1 MKRRLNVRAVAQA
14 VFSIGIQLIKAN
26 LFVIAIF
33 TIRFNCLTIKSSAS
47 KVCKLGLD
55 KRRIKIELED
65 EEGGKYNLSLEGNI
79 SKSKVM
85 KVFELMDMLDARG
98 KDKSPDPVNHEYRS
112 PEPYKKDLASIG
124 ARIWDIVE
132 NQFTYNSF
140 TSSDVLEIYEHE
152 FKEQTQLSIIST
164 YLSRY
169 SDRKKLVRTKNGK
182 EWVYKIPRRAAETE
196 TETGTGKPLYEKPE
210 PFSQHPLE
218 QDFQSRD
225 IN

>member
-1 MKRRLNVRAVAQA
+1 
-14 VFSIGIQLIKAN
+14 
-26 LFVIAIF
+26 
-33 TIRFNCLTIKSSAS
+33 
-47 KVCKLGLD
+47 
-55 KRRIKIELED
+55 
-65 EEGGKYNLSLEGNI
+65 
-79 SKSKVM
+79 M

-98 KDKSPDPVNHEYRS
+98 KDKDSDPVNHAYRS
-112 PEPYKKDLASIG
+112 QEPYKKDLASIG

-152 FKEQTQLSIIST
+152 FKEPTQLSIIST
-164 YLSRY
+164 YLSRF

-182 EWVYKIPRRAAETE
+182 EWVYKIPRRTTE
-196 TETGTGKPLYEKPE
+196 TGKPLYEKPE
-210 PFSQHPLE
+210 PFSQHSLE

>member
-1 MKRRLNVRAVAQA
+1 
-14 VFSIGIQLIKAN
+14 
-26 LFVIAIF
+26 
-33 TIRFNCLTIKSSAS
+33 
-47 KVCKLGLD
+47 LGLD
-55 KRRIKIELED
+55 KRKIKIELED

-85 KVFELMDMLDARG
+85 KVFELMDMLDTRG
-98 KDKSPDPVNHEYRS
+98 KDKCPDTVNHDYHS
-112 PEPYKKDLASIG
+112 SEPYKKDLASVG

-132 NQFTYNSF
+132 NRFTYNSF

-182 EWVYKIPRRAAETE
+182 EWVYKIPRQAAE
-196 TETGTGKPLYEKPE
+196 TGKPLYEKPE

-218 QDFQSRD
+218 HDFQSTD

>member
-1 MKRRLNVRAVAQA
+1 MCVLLRKL
-14 VFSIGIQLIKAN
+14 FSIGIQLIKAN

-55 KRRIKIELED
+55 KRKIKIELED

-98 KDKSPDPVNHEYRS
+98 KDKSPDPGNHDYRS

-196 TETGTGKPLYEKPE
+196 TGKPLYEKPE

>member
-1 MKRRLNVRAVAQA
+1 MIFFEV
-14 VFSIGIQLIKAN
+14 QLRKAN
-26 LFVIAIF
+26 LFVRAIF
-33 TIRFNCLTIKSSAS
+33 TIGFNCFAS
-47 KVCKLGLD
+47 MSYASNVYKLGLD

-98 KDKSPDPVNHEYRS
+98 KDNGPETMNREYHHS
-112 PEPYKKDLASIG
+112 TESYKKDLASIG

-152 FKEQTQLSIIST
+152 FKEPTQLSIIST
-164 YLSRY
+164 YLSRF

-182 EWVYKIPRRAAETE
+182 EWVYKIPRTAETVPRRADE
-196 TETGTGKPLYEKPE
+196 NGKSLYERPE
-210 PFSQHPLE
+210 PFSQSPLE

>member
-1 MKRRLNVRAVAQA
+1 M
-14 VFSIGIQLIKAN
+14 SY
-26 LFVIAIF
+26 
-33 TIRFNCLTIKSSAS
+33 AS
-47 KVCKLGLD
+47 NVCKLGLD
-55 KRRIKIELED
+55 KKRIKIELED

-98 KDKSPDPVNHEYRS
+98 KDNGPEAINHEYHQHS
-112 PEPYKKDLASIG
+112 SESSKKDLASIG

-152 FKEQTQLSIIST
+152 FKEPTQLSIIST
-164 YLSRY
+164 YLSRF
-169 SDRKKLVRTKNGK
+169 SDRKKLVRSKNGK
-182 EWVYKIPRRAAETE
+182 EWVYKIPRRTT
-196 TETGTGKPLYEKPE
+196 TETGKSLYERPE
-210 PFSQHPLE
+210 PFSQSPLE
-218 QDFQSRD
+218 QGFQSRD

>member
-1 MKRRLNVRAVAQA
+1 M
-14 VFSIGIQLIKAN
+14 SY
-26 LFVIAIF
+26 
-33 TIRFNCLTIKSSAS
+33 AS
-47 KVCKLGLD
+47 NVCKLGLD

-98 KDKSPDPVNHEYRS
+98 KDNGPDLMNREYHHRT
-112 PEPYKKDLASIG
+112 EPYKKDLASIG

-152 FKEQTQLSIIST
+152 FKEPTQLSIIST
-164 YLSRY
+164 YLSRF
-169 SDRKKLVRTKNGK
+169 SDRKKLVRSKNGK
-182 EWVYKIPRRAAETE
+182 EWVYKIPRRTAET
-196 TETGTGKPLYEKPE
+196 GKSLYERTE
-210 PFSQHPLE
+210 PFSQSPLE